1 MKTKKNIILTGA
13 QGTGKTTVLKLFSQ
27 AHPEY
32 STITEVVRNL
42 AKTDKVSVNENGDIA
57 SQRKIFSTYCNLL
70 SQNGFIS
77 DRGLTDVM
85 SYTDW
90 VADEKTDDADGMA
103 MGFEFV
109 REEKI
114 LRDYNNTHDVLYVYF
129 PIEFS
134 VEDDG
139 FRSTSESFRR
149 SIDKRIKH
157 ILEKNKIKYI
167 TVHGTP
173 EERLKQIEDALS

>member
-1 MKTKKNIILTGA
+1 MKNKKNIILTGA
-13 QGTGKTTVLKLFSQ
+13 QGTGKTTILKLFSQ

-32 STITEVVRNL
+32 NTITEIVRNL
-42 AKTDKVSVNENGDIA
+42 AKTDKINVNEHGDIT
-57 SQRKIFSTYCNLL
+57 SQRKIFDLYCTLL
-70 SQNGFIS
+70 DQEEFIS

-90 VADEKTDDADGMA
+90 TADEKMDDADGMA
-103 MGFEFV
+103 MDFEFI

-114 LRDYNNTHDVLYVYF
+114 LRNYNNTHDVLYVYF

-139 FRSTSESFRR
+139 FRSTSESFRK

-157 ILEKNKIKYI
+157 ILEKNKIEYI

-173 EERLKQIEDALS
+173 EERLKQIEEAIN

>member
-42 AKTDKVSVNENGDIA
+42 AKTDKVSVNENGNIE
-57 SQRKIFSTYCNLL
+57 SQRKIFGTYCNLL

-90 VADEKTDDADGMA
+90 VADEKMDDADGMA

-139 FRSTSESFRR
+139 FRSTSESFRK

-173 EERLKQIEDALS
+173 KERLKQIEDALS